1 MEENINIETNLGK
14 EQIIINEKS
23 KCNFSSKIKK
33 KKKKK
38 NKIKFLKKKK
48 KKKKKKKIIP
58 KYIDVLNIKL

>member
-38 NKIKFLKKKK
+38 KK
-48 KKKKKKKIIP
+48 
-58 KYIDVLNIKL
+58 DNS

>member
-38 NKIKFLKKKK
+38 
-48 KKKKKKKIIP
+48 KKKKIIP